1 MNKKIVLALSLLFA
15 VTNVTFLT
23 AQDSA
28 QVVTSN
34 SPAETTATSSVG
46 NVQAGKTTKTE
57 SSIKTFWQKYRLY
70 ILIGSAIALGLVF
83 LQTRRE
89 N

>member
-23 AQDSA
+23 AQDAA
-28 QVVTSN
+28 QVVTS
-34 SPAETTATSSVG
+34 SEPAETIAPASVG
-46 NVQAGKTTKTE
+46 NVQTGKTTKAE
-57 SSIKTFWQKYRLY
+57 PSIKTFWQKYRLY